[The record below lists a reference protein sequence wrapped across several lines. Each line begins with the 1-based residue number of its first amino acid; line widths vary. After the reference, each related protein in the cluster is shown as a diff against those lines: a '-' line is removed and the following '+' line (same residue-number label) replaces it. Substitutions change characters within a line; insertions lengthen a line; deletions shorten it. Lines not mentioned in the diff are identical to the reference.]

1 MYINGQSSRSYNYR
15 SSRIPVK
22 SKKKTPQ
29 PHKTRRQLWAAL
41 GQLEIA
47 STSAGTQRVFHCE
60 RSNFVVIG
68 RCRFCTCVPGY
79 CVRRS
84 LCFLPFAPPSC
95 PTFEILSSPEAGN
108 ILHRIA
114 LEWRQQVDRPGLL
127 CSCSRWPRSW
137 HGLWHFPLHFDDPG
151 CKILNFL
158 NGAVLMTHGDGLAS
172 ARFSMQSA
180 NR

>member
-1 MYINGQSSRSYNYR
+1 M
-15 SSRIPVK
+15 
-22 SKKKTPQ
+22 
-29 PHKTRRQLWAAL
+29 
-41 GQLEIA
+41 
-47 STSAGTQRVFHCE
+47 FHCE

-68 RCRFCTCVPGY
+68 RCRFCTCVPGC

-158 NGAVLMTHGDGLAS
+158 NGAVLMTAWRRAGIRPIFDAIS
-172 ARFSMQSA
+172 KQT
-180 NR
+180 NREYHHRAAGNLLKCVTYDCCRPVY